1 MTTQQQFLD
10 FLSEIEPS
18 TSTVAACS
26 SAHKNLRA
34 GLRDDENFG
43 EMHVDTFLS
52 GSYKR
57 ETAIRPQKIEG
68 VLQRP
73 DVDIMVETSH
83 TEDDPPKDVL
93 DLLHQALIDS
103 GYENLKV
110 NRRSIAVTLV
120 TVDMDVV
127 PIIANGDTFLIP
139 DVALKKWL
147 HTNPRGHTQWT
158 IDVNA
163 AAGGRFKPLVKL
175 FKWWRRVHLGDL
187 IRPKGFI
194 LECLV
199 AEHMN
204 YTEKNYETVFV
215 ELLEAIRDAYGWYAE
230 NDSVPSVRD
239 PAVPANNVFS
249 NVTAAEF
256 KKFYNKVKAHAT
268 LTRKAKNESDN
279 DKALAL
285 WREVFGNRFPCAANN
300 KTAANSLLRPAVGAG
315 LTFPSTPVLP
325 NKPSGFA

>member
-10 FLSEIEPS
+10 FLTEIEPS

-26 SAHKNLRA
+26 SAHRNLRA

-57 ETAIRPQKIEG
+57 KTAIRPQKIEG

-139 DVALKKWL
+139 DVELKKWL
-147 HTNPRGHTQWT
+147 HTNPPAHTQWT
-158 IDVNA
+158 VDVNA
-163 AAGGRFKPLVKL
+163 AADERFKPLVKL
-175 FKWWRRVHLGDL
+175 FKWWRRSHLADL
-187 IRPKGFI
+187 RRPKGFI

-204 YTEKNYETVFV
+204 YTENNYETIFV
-215 ELLEAIRDAYGWYAE
+215 DLLETIRDAYDWYAE
-230 NDSVPSVRD
+230 NGSVPFIRD

-256 KKFYNKVKAHAT
+256 KRFYNKVKAHAA
-268 LTRKAKNESDN
+268 LARKAKNESDN

-285 WREVFGNRFPCAANN
+285 WREVFGNRFPSAANN
-300 KTAANSLLRPAVGAG
+300 KTAASSLLRPAVGAG

>member
-1 MTTQQQFLD
+1 
-10 FLSEIEPS
+10 
-18 TSTVAACS
+18 
-26 SAHKNLRA
+26 
-34 GLRDDENFG
+34 
-43 EMHVDTFLS
+43 
-52 GSYKR
+52 
-57 ETAIRPQKIEG
+57 
-68 VLQRP
+68 
-73 DVDIMVETSH
+73 MVETSH

-139 DVALKKWL
+139 DVELKKWL
-147 HTNPRGHTQWT
+147 HTNPPAHTQWT
-158 IDVNA
+158 VDVNA
-163 AAGGRFKPLVKL
+163 AADERFKPLVKL
-175 FKWWRRVHLGDL
+175 FKWWRRSHLADL
-187 IRPKGFI
+187 RRPKGFI

-204 YTEKNYETVFV
+204 YTENNYETIFV
-215 ELLEAIRDAYGWYAE
+215 DLLETIRDAYDWYAE
-230 NDSVPSVRD
+230 NGSVPFIRD

-256 KKFYNKVKAHAT
+256 KRFYNKVKAHAA
-268 LTRKAKNESDN
+268 LARKAKNESDN

-285 WREVFGNRFPCAANN
+285 WREVFGNRFPSAANN
-300 KTAANSLLRPAVGAG
+300 KTAASSLLRPAVGAG